1 MLGED
6 TQDIETSEPEDKLWA
21 WLDNAAMESARVRRD
36 EAQFDRFNEF
46 IDIYQGKHWPTI
58 MPSFKPPI
66 VINEL
71 RTLILSEASDL
82 SETQPRIF
90 ITKDPRKQGRDEQA
104 ERALRAVWVKNQ
116 IDLKLTQACLWALI
130 VGTGFLDVSFDPE
143 LENGYGDVV
152 VECRDPRTVLPDP
165 DAVDDRRWM
174 FRITET
180 VLDIIEIKRLFPVH
194 GHKVK
199 PEDKYSTRS
208 GSNANPEGA
217 QTDSY
222 RGPLYENSTSGGDKP
237 VGYKKAR
244 SRVLDCIL
252 QCDETEKDVEE
263 SKNQQGEPILDPIT
277 KAPKMVE
284 KVKLKYPNGRRIVGA
299 NGIILFDGPN
309 PNPTLNPSR
318 PDFGLIRVILEPSL
332 DRFWSSGFVQQ
343 TAELQVAA
351 DKLMSSVVENATR
364 LNNGFIIAEGNTGL
378 DFESF
383 ASIPGQILQINQGS
397 KVEIKYPPPMPTDM
411 IQAPWRMLDLQKRLL
426 GFQEARAGQASRGNV
441 SAELTETEISQSQ
454 STTRLRSRMLY
465 HTVQRL
471 AEMIF
476 ARMAYG
482 YTTKRSIPVVE
493 GESYKPVDWIPL
505 ERPQDYSVYVDP
517 ASFTIMSRTLLKRL
531 GTALYKL
538 RAIDRRSLL
547 ESISWPDWEQVSG
560 RLDAAEA
567 AAAKAKAMSGKGG
580 KK

>member
-1 MLGED
+1 M
-6 TQDIETSEPEDKLWA
+6 
-21 WLDNAAMESARVRRD
+21 
-36 EAQFDRFNEF
+36 
-46 IDIYQGKHWPTI
+46 
-58 MPSFKPPI
+58 
-66 VINEL
+66 
-71 RTLILSEASDL
+71 
-82 SETQPRIF
+82 
-90 ITKDPRKQGRDEQA
+90 
-104 ERALRAVWVKNQ
+104 RAVWVKNQ

-130 VGTGFLDVSFDPE
+130 VGTGFIDVSFDPE

-180 VLDIIEIKRLFPVH
+180 VLDLIEIKRLFPIH

-199 PEDKYSTRS
+199 PEDKYSTKSGAGAANPS
-208 GSNANPEGA
+208 GSQSAA
-217 QTDSY
+217 YS
-222 RGPLYENSTSGGDKP
+222 GPLYENDTAGGDTP

-244 SRVLDCIL
+244 ARVLDCIL
-252 QCDETEKDVEE
+252 QCDETEKDVEPMT
-263 SKNQQGEPILDPIT
+263 NQQGELLIDPET
-277 KAPKMVE
+277 KQPKMIE
-284 KVKLKYPNGRRIVGA
+284 KVKLKYPHGRRIVGA
-299 NGIILFDGPN
+299 NGVILFDGDN
-309 PNPTLNPSR
+309 PNQSMTPSR
-318 PDFGLIRVILEPSL
+318 PDFGLDRVILEPCL

-343 TAELQVAA
+343 TAELQIAA
-351 DKLMSSVVENATR
+351 DKLMSCVVENATR
-364 LNNGFIIAEGNTGL
+364 LNNGYVIAEGNTGL
-378 DFESF
+378 DFDSF

-397 KVEIKYPPPMPTDM
+397 KVEIKYPPPMPADM

-476 ARMAYG
+476 SRMAYG
-482 YTTKRSIPVVE
+482 YTTKRFIPVVE
-493 GESYKPVDWIPL
+493 GESYKPVEWQPL

-547 ESISWPDWEQVSG
+547 ESISWPDWEQVSS
-560 RLDAAEA
+560 RLDKAEA
-567 AAAKAKAMSGKGG
+567 AANAAKAQGKGG